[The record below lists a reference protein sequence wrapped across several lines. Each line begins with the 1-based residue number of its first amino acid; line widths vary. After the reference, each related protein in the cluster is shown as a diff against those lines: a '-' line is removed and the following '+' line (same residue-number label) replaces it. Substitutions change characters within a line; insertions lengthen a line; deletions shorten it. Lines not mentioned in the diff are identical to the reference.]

1 MKIYDIS
8 QELLSSA
15 VYDGDPAPGAT
26 RIRSMDEGE
35 LYNLTAL
42 SMCVHNGTHVD
53 APRHFINGG
62 KDVSDIP
69 LEKFV
74 GAAYVTHID
83 GEIDA
88 DTVRDLIRR
97 AGEVSPDSARRILI
111 GGSGVLTLDA
121 ASTLADSGILLVGTE
136 SQSVGPVD
144 APMAVHLALLSREVV
159 LLEGLRLSSVPAG
172 VYFLSAQP
180 LNIKGADGSPTRA
193 ILIDGIL

>member
-15 VYDGDPAPGAT
+15 VYVGDPAPTAT

-42 SMCVHNGTHVD
+42 SMCVHNGTHID
-53 APRHFINGG
+53 APWHFIRDG
-62 KDVSDIP
+62 KDVSAIP
-69 LEKFV
+69 LEKFI
-74 GAAYVTHID
+74 GYAYVAHCDGDID
-83 GEIDA
+83 T
-88 DTVRDLIRR
+88 DT
-97 AGEVSPDSARRILI
+97 ARRILDRAACLNPDAARRI
-111 GGSGVLTLDA
+111 LFAGSGVLTLDA
-121 ASTLADSGILLVGTE
+121 ARTLADSGILLVGTE

-159 LLEGLRLSSVPAG
+159 LLEGLRLSSVPEG

>member
-15 VYDGDPAPGAT
+15 VYDGDPAPTAT

-35 LYNLTAL
+35 LYNLTTL

-97 AGEVSPDSARRILI
+97 AGEIDK
-111 GGSGVLTLDA
+111 
-121 ASTLADSGILLVGTE
+121 
-136 SQSVGPVD
+136 
-144 APMAVHLALLSREVV
+144 LSYNR
-159 LLEGLRLSSVPAG
+159 RLSLMTTS
-172 VYFLSAQP
+172 Q
-180 LNIKGADGSPTRA
+180 
-193 ILIDGIL
+193 

>member
-8 QELLSSA
+8 QELLSSV
-15 VYDGDPAPGAT
+15 VYDGDPAPTAT

-35 LYNLTAL
+35 LYNLTTL

-74 GAAYVTHID
+74 GPAYVTHID

-97 AGEVSPDSARRILI
+97 AGEISPDSARRILI
-111 GGSGVLTLDA
+111 GGSGILTLDA
-121 ASTLADSGILLVGTE
+121 ARLLADSGIFLVGTE

-159 LLEGLRLSSVPAG
+159 LLEGLRLSSVSDG
-172 VYFLSAQP
+172 VYLLAAQP

>member
-15 VYDGDPAPGAT
+15 VYDGDPAPTAT
-26 RIRSMDEGE
+26 RISSMDEGE
-35 LYNLTAL
+35 LYNLTTL

-88 DTVRDLIRR
+88 
-97 AGEVSPDSARRILI
+97 I
-111 GGSGVLTLDA
+111 GGVCNRD
-121 ASTLADSGILLVGTE
+121 
-136 SQSVGPVD
+136 
-144 APMAVHLALLSREVV
+144 
-159 LLEGLRLSSVPAG
+159 
-172 VYFLSAQP
+172 
-180 LNIKGADGSPTRA
+180 
-193 ILIDGIL
+193 

>member
-15 VYDGDPAPGAT
+15 VYDGDPAPTAT

-97 AGEVSPDSARRILI
+97 AGEISPDSARRILI
-111 GGSGVLTLDA
+111 GGGGVLTLDA
-121 ASTLADSGILLVGTE
+121 ARLLADAGIFLVGTE

-180 LNIKGADGSPTRA
+180 LNIKGADGSPARA

>member
-15 VYDGDPAPGAT
+15 VYDGDPAPTAT

-35 LYNLTAL
+35 LYNLTTL

-62 KDVSDIP
+62 KDVSALP

-74 GAAYVTHID
+74 GPAYVTHID

-97 AGEVSPDSARRILI
+97 AGEISPDSARRILI

-121 ASTLADSGILLVGTE
+121 ARFLAEAGVLLIGTE

>member
-1 MKIYDIS
+1 MKIHDIS

-15 VYDGDPAPGAT
+15 VYDGDPAPTAT

-35 LYNLTAL
+35 LYNLTTL

-97 AGEVSPDSARRILI
+97 AGEISPDSARRILI

-121 ASTLADSGILLVGTE
+121 ARLLADSGILLVGTE

-159 LLEGLRLSSVPAG
+159 LLEGLRLSSVSDG
-172 VYFLSAQP
+172 VYLLSAQP